1 MALILQVVA
10 GILVLIGAGTLYW
23 GTDPAL
29 LSLGNTVM
37 IVGAVIGASG
47 IVLFGLGVVAGQV
60 ARLGQRL
67 DLVADALA
75 AGRRTE
81 VSAAPLAPAAL
92 PRDVEAMAPLP
103 PDLDLGLTDPPRP
116 AAPVITPPAPPVRSE
131 PVAAP
136 VPAPAPT
143 PVPPS
148 RQSFGL
154 PPLTGQAPFGVAA
167 AGVAAGAVAGGLAA
181 GLASSARSEPAIE
194 ERSAEKPVPSEPV
207 AIEPVVLEPVKVE
220 PVIPA
225 IVVPDKSEPDMAKDD
240 DDLAHAVEDLKD
252 EVKAAEAD
260 LAPSPAAAEET
271 PDHLASLERILLGAA
286 AEGRAPAAPEPEP
299 LVLPPHREPEPIAA
313 DEAEEDDTPD
323 DDAADAEAEEAQA
336 PAAEPDP
343 VIGTDDFMARLRE
356 TLARPVAPPQPA
368 PAGERLPE
376 PADEARHAPKPS
388 PVLSIEEELERA
400 LQASLTPAPAPVA
413 AAPAPVVAPAPV
425 PVAPPRIEPEPPAPA
440 RDVRPPDAMAALA
453 KDFPELND
461 ILAPKAPP
469 ADPAAS
475 LLDDLKGIF
484 AEPKASPSRPEP
496 AVAAPPPPPAPS
508 TPPLLR
514 EGVIAG
520 IPFRLYGD
528 GTIEADLAEGTT
540 RFASLKDFRAHVG
553 G

>member
-37 IVGAVIGASG
+37 IVGAVICGSG

-60 ARLGQRL
+60 VRLGHRL

-81 VSAAPLAPAAL
+81 VSAAALPTPVL

-103 PDLDLGLTDPPRP
+103 PDLDLGLTEPPRP
-116 AAPVITPPAPPVRSE
+116 SAQAVTPPSSPVRSE
-131 PVAAP
+131 SVAASG
-136 VPAPAPT
+136 PAPAPT

-154 PPLTGQAPFGVAA
+154 PPLAGQAPFGAAA
-167 AGVAAGAVAGGLAA
+167 AGVAAGAVVGGLAA
-181 GLASSARSEPAIE
+181 GLGSAARAEPSVE
-194 ERSAEKPVPSEPV
+194 ERAAEKPVDSEPL
-207 AIEPVVLEPVKVE
+207 AIEPVMLEPVKVE
-220 PVIPA
+220 AVIPA
-225 IVVPDKSEPDMAKDD
+225 IVSPDKVEP
-240 DDLAHAVEDLKD
+240 DLAHAVEDLKD

-260 LAPSPAAAEET
+260 LAPSPSTAEET

-286 AEGRAPAAPEPEP
+286 SEVRAPATPDPEP
-299 LVLPPHREPEPIAA
+299 VVMPPHREPEPVAV
-313 DEAEEDDTPD
+313 DEAEGDSASADDKARSD
-323 DDAADAEAEEAQA
+323 ADAESAVPQVE
-336 PAAEPDP
+336 P
-343 VIGTDDFMARLRE
+343 VIATDDFMARLRE
-356 TLARPVAPPQPA
+356 TLARPVAPPEPA
-368 PAGERLPE
+368 PVADRMPA
-376 PADEARHAPKPS
+376 PADEARHAPTPS

-400 LQASLTPAPAPVA
+400 LQASLATAP
-413 AAPAPVVAPAPV
+413 VAPAPQPVIV
-425 PVAPPRIEPEPPAPA
+425 PAPVQVEPPRIEPARVEPSLQAAA
-440 RDVRPPDAMAALA
+440 RDGRPPDAMAALA

-484 AEPKASPSRPEP
+484 AEPKSAAMARQEP
-496 AVAAPPPPPAPS
+496 VVAAPPPPPPAPS
-508 TPPLLR
+508 SPPLLR
-514 EGVIAG
+514 EGVIAT